1 MAALEGGDETLYN
14 YALYNLGV
22 AYLGAGRPEDAIPVL
37 EQRMQFDDGQLGEV
51 QATLDEA
58 YAAAGEAPPDA
69 AAEEAPADEKPGKG
83 PKDKPGKEKKVP
95 PPFEEDEDQ

>member
-1 MAALEGGDETLYN
+1 MLEDAVAALEGGDETLYN

-58 YAAAGEAPPDA
+58 YAAAGETPPDA
-69 AAEEAPADEKPGKG
+69 AAEEVPADEKPGKG
-83 PKDKPGKEKKVP
+83 PKKEKSVP
-95 PPFEEDEDQ
+95 PPFEEDED